1 MCYHVKSLDAHQCRI
16 TCMKCMH
23 RLTHLIKLTYFKH
36 VSIFF
41 QEKHFGGSSDFSHVN
56 LLDEV
61 KTDIRRRLID
71 IDTKRQV
78 PEFHQRRTTWS
89 QIIETRNT
97 ALGCQY
103 VHQLG
108 IYLRRRSMVEVKT
121 SHMATIEASEQR
133 VSAVTSLSV
142 YHAKSVRFHK
152 CRIEE
157 MNPNTLVT

>member
-1 MCYHVKSLDAHQCRI
+1 MFQIHFGGSHDFPHGKHLDEVTVDIRCHIIEMCYHVKSLDAHQCRI

-78 PEFHQRRTTWS
+78 PEFHQRRTT
-89 QIIETRNT
+89 
-97 ALGCQY
+97 
-103 VHQLG
+103 
-108 IYLRRRSMVEVKT
+108 
-121 SHMATIEASEQR
+121 
-133 VSAVTSLSV
+133 
-142 YHAKSVRFHK
+142 
-152 CRIEE
+152 
-157 MNPNTLVT
+157 